1 MLSNKE
7 LSISYDDKHKYNK
20 CNLINE
26 DTNYILYLYF
36 GISSTSLL
44 NEVNYNTTY
53 NLYFGK
59 TINKKTKLLD
69 NSITFKLIDKVNHF
83 FNASLEGNNNYI
95 YNVDD
100 GINNY
105 LYICFGAGRPM
116 FYDTPQEL
124 DDYIYTDKLDY
135 TNQTNQSTQTKSI
148 VKPRYNELIT
158 LLSKIKSFI
167 ESNKYK
173 KIIFCGHSNGI
184 VVATFIS
191 YVLLILS
198 ADDNLLQQLPKHHN
212 VNKFIK
218 NINNCILENN
228 NRYNE
233 NTSELSGKISTD
245 IINFKSLKNSI
256 QNNIYICG
264 TAGYPILWTKVEEFN
279 IFNSFYK
286 NKYIHIISGF
296 NKYNVQIYDTMTY
309 YNKFQYIY
317 EKVHAI
323 LSDTTVNDKDKKP
336 EIQKLYNTKNINY
349 TYFNFGSIVFNL
361 INHTKINCFLIDT
374 LFNKLKHIDVHET
387 KTNINYVDVHLDK
400 HHSFSFYRRLYKTY
414 ININK

>member
-135 TNQTNQSTQTKSI
+135 TNQSKSSY
-148 VKPRYNELIT
+148 KPRYNELIT

-198 ADDNLLQQLPKHHN
+198 ADDNLLQKLPKQHN

-218 NINNCILENN
+218 NINNFILENN
-228 NRYNE
+228 SLYNE

-256 QNNIYICG
+256 QNNI
-264 TAGYPILWTKVEEFN
+264 
-279 IFNSFYK
+279 
-286 NKYIHIISGF
+286 
-296 NKYNVQIYDTMTY
+296 
-309 YNKFQYIY
+309 
-317 EKVHAI
+317 
-323 LSDTTVNDKDKKP
+323 
-336 EIQKLYNTKNINY
+336 
-349 TYFNFGSIVFNL
+349 
-361 INHTKINCFLIDT
+361 
-374 LFNKLKHIDVHET
+374 
-387 KTNINYVDVHLDK
+387 
-400 HHSFSFYRRLYKTY
+400 
-414 ININK
+414 